1 MPKRS
6 LDQVTLIS
14 QTIFSEP
21 NAEVVPKKSR
31 QDESVLQVP
40 STPTE
45 PLTVSINSNI
55 ISIKSPPPNSSY
67 SPTSTSMMESPT
79 SPLIL
84 GLSQSSVDSQNQLTS
99 PRLSNLLLSRANR
112 R

>member
-6 LDQVTLIS
+6 LDQVTSIS

-31 QDESVLQVP
+31 QEESVLQVP

-55 ISIKSPPPNSSY
+55 ISKSPPPNSSY
-67 SPTSTSMMESPT
+67 SPTSTSLMESPT

-84 GLSQSSVDSQNQLTS
+84 GLSQSSVDPPNQLTS
-99 PRLSNLLLSRANR
+99 PRLSNLLLSHANR